1 MSAERAQI
9 KTSDKDRVFRER
21 VHSSEPDV
29 SLIIFTGAGVLENF
43 VVTNTTATAGY
54 LQVHDSATLPD
65 DTDNAVPILTVPFA
79 ASVATSLDGIN
90 LFCEN
95 GCVIAISTTLADLT
109 ISTNDATFLAN
120 YRK

>member
-1 MSAERAQI
+1 MSAETAQI
-9 KTSDKDRVFRER
+9 KTNDKDRVFRER
-21 VHSSEPDV
+21 VYSSEPDTH
-29 SLIIFTGAGVLENF
+29 LIVFTGAGILESF

-79 ASVATSLDGIN
+79 ADAAVSLEGVP